1 MNEIGDPTLTQASD
15 AAVEARLDRLL
26 AVASQAFPC
35 AVKPF

>member
-26 AVASQAFPC
+26 AVAGQAFPC